1 MKNVF
6 QKKKEVILYILHDS
20 SFSAFSM
27 HPKLPQLKCK
37 QQSTV
42 SGALVS
48 RAPLDANC
56 VSSPEISPI
65 QVGSLCLGFL
75 SRTPNTWSTSC
86 RLRFAPL
93 RQQPDGKRGPLT
105 STQRPPQQTTNL
117 HWGHGQPPLRV
128 SPPLPDRLLTG
139 PELQPSPEGL

>member
-1 MKNVF
+1 MFFRLKWLF
-6 QKKKEVILYILHDS
+6 CIFWTFIFGMHTKPPQKVKY
-20 SFSAFSM
+20 
-27 HPKLPQLKCK
+27 K

-42 SGALVS
+42 SGSLVS

-56 VSSPEISPI
+56 VSSPEISPM
-65 QVGSLCLGFL
+65 QVGSLCSGFP

-117 HWGHGQPPLRV
+117 HRGHGQPPLRV
-128 SPPLPDRLLTG
+128 SPPCPIAC
-139 PELQPSPEGL
+139 